1 MLNEKM
7 FETIEKM
14 LETIEKVYID
24 QIMFE
29 TLKKS

>member
-29 TLKKS
+29 TFKKS